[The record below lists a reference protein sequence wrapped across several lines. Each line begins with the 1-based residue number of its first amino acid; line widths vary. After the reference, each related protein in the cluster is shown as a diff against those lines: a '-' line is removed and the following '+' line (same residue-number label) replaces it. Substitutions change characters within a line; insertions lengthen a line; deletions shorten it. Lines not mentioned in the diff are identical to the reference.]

1 MQAAVNGG
9 DPGTRDSAREM
20 HALREQLLDPLT
32 TRRLSGLG
40 VRKGWR
46 CLEVG
51 AGSGSIAR
59 WLARKVGRKGK
70 VVATEL
76 YPQHLDDLSEENV
89 KVREHDLRT
98 GGFEKQAYHLV
109 HCRAVLMHLPKPGQ
123 ALATLVAALRPGGRL
138 LLEEADLGSFG
149 AADLRH
155 AKAASFNRVSRLL
168 TETFRNAGIMD
179 PYVGRRLRAL
189 VERFEL
195 THLEQDG
202 VTWVHRGGEDAARF
216 MQSGFRDLMRDP
228 RAAPWLVGET
238 ELTAFDETF
247 SDASFHFVNF
257 TLFGVSGRTPK

>member
-1 MQAAVNGG
+1 MQAATNSG
-9 DPGTRDSAREM
+9 DLKTPDSARAR
-20 HALREQLLDPLT
+20 HALRERMLDPLT

-76 YPQHLDDLSEENV
+76 YPQHLVDLSEDNV
-89 KVREHDLRT
+89 EVREHDLRN
-98 GGFEKQAYHLV
+98 GGLERKAFHLV
-109 HCRAVLMHLPKPGQ
+109 HCRALLMHLPQPEQ
-123 ALATLVAALRPGGRL
+123 ALASLVTALRPGGRL

-149 AADLRH
+149 AADLLH
-155 AKAASFNRVSRLL
+155 EKAAQFNRVAGLL
-168 TETFRNAGIMD
+168 IETFRNAGIMD
-179 PYVGRRLRAL
+179 PYVGRRLRAM

-216 MQSGFRDLMRDP
+216 MQSGFRELIHDP
-228 RAAPWLVGET
+228 RAAPWLVGQT

-247 SDASFHFVNF
+247 SDPTFPFVNF
-257 TLFGVSGRTPK
+257 TLFGVSGRTAK